1 MTVFDNQHL
10 FFFYLLFQNDRITKL
25 KIDNNPFA
33 KGFRESGQ
41 SRCKRKATGGSPNVM
56 ALPNNHGGMSHN
68 HGNHNNHHQ
77 SNKSRS
83 DDEGFEQPNPKRLR
97 SDSSACSVSS
107 LDDSALSVC
116 ETSSGTSSPV
126 VDDAAQH
133 KFNEMERLRELSLPH
148 HEMLMHQYNQNLQTV
163 LNPSWIDLVFPYLT
177 RNPYHFQSIANYEIP
192 QVYSP
197 SDKYLVAAASSCS
210 PVSLPYCKSVSPPL
224 VDTEH
229 SKIEE
234 PVGKAVATNKKC
246 SFSISAILGYDSSDR

>member
-1 MTVFDNQHL
+1 MTDFDNQHL
-10 FFFYLLFQNDRITKL
+10 FSSLFQNDRITKL

-41 SRCKRKATGGSPNVM
+41 SRCKRKATGSSPNVM
-56 ALPNNHGGMSHN
+56 SLPNNHSNSH
-68 HGNHNNHHQ
+68 HHHHHQ

-148 HEMLMHQYNQNLQTV
+148 HEMLMHQYNHNLQTV
-163 LNPSWIDLVFPYLT
+163 LNPSWIDLVFPYLA

-197 SDKYLVAAASSCS
+197 VATSCS
-210 PVSLPYCKSVSPPL
+210 PGSMQYCKSDSPTL
-224 VDTEH
+224 ADTEH

-234 PVGKAVATNKKC
+234 PAGKAAATIKKC